1 MDWSSIWL
9 AIVALGASLINGAIG
24 YGFSSIVTPIA
35 LLWFSNRLLNPSVV
49 TVELLVNV
57 TLLFRE
63 RAYIP
68 ATKSRALPVATTL
81 LPGVL
86 LGTLGLSYLAVNDV
100 KVAVY
105 LVLLPMVVVQL
116 LGLRRPFT
124 NERRSG
130 SMIGPGIGFLYS
142 LTTIS
147 GPPLAV
153 FFRNQGL
160 SRNEFRCTLAQV
172 RVVESSL
179 TLTTYFLFTEFLGA
193 RLITLPSIGLI
204 PFLLIP
210 VLIGVPV
217 GTWLLGRVSRDV
229 FTRFVMAMDGL
240 VVAFGLSQVLVKLK
254 WVGSTL
260 SDLIFGAVAAS
271 VIALASYS
279 LYRLPGARKWVDS
292 SPSGPGGEV
301 EPAPGPSLR
310 ASAAPSPDPSSIGRG
325 IPSRS
330 RESPAGAG
338 EGVPASS
345 RSTDRLES
353 E

>member
-1 MDWSSIWL
+1 MEWTSIWL

-24 YGFSSIVTPIA
+24 YGFSSVLTPIA
-35 LLWFSNRLLNPSVV
+35 LLWYSNKVLNPAVV

-68 ATKSRALPVATTL
+68 ATKGRASPVIWTL

-86 LGTLGLSYLAVNDV
+86 LGAVGLSYFAVNDV
-100 KVAVY
+100 KFVVY
-105 LVLLPMVVVQL
+105 ILLLPMVLVQL

-130 SMIGPGIGFLYS
+130 AVIGPGIGFLYA

-147 GPPLAV
+147 GPPLAI

-172 RVVESSL
+172 RVAESSL

-193 RLITLPSIGLI
+193 KLYTVPSLGLI
-204 PFLLIP
+204 PYLLVP
-210 VLIGVPV
+210 VVVGVPV
-217 GTWLLGRVSRDV
+217 GTWLLGRVSRDT

-240 VVAFGLSQVLVKLK
+240 VVSFGLSTVMVKLK
-254 WVGSTL
+254 WISSTVG
-260 SDLIFGAVAAS
+260 DLIFGLAAAG
-271 VIALASYS
+271 VLALSTYS
-279 LYRLPGARKWVDS
+279 LYRRPGALKWVDAPGSKRSGSEDPGTPPGLAAPHS
-292 SPSGPGGEV
+292 SAAGTPNPSGP
-301 EPAPGPSLR
+301 
-310 ASAAPSPDPSSIGRG
+310 
-325 IPSRS
+325 
-330 RESPAGAG
+330 
-338 EGVPASS
+338 EG
-345 RSTDRLES
+345 S
-353 E
+353 ER